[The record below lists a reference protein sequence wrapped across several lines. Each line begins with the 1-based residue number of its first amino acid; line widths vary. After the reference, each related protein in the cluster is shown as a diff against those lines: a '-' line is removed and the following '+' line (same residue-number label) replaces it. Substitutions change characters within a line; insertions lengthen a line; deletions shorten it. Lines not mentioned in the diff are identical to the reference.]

1 VLDEVFPRPVHDAL
15 TTGLQR
21 IRLERSRAWCELGLT
36 PTARSVVRRA
46 TSSAKR
52 HNVVPRGS
60 WLAPCSRGSMLWLR
74 RFAFAVVSIMLLP
87 AVAAAAE
94 PAVDQR
100 AVIPPNEP
108 TAATAVESAP
118 RERTDERPAPF
129 DYTVPMMATDLA
141 LTGAFAASWTFG
153 RSGSLSPGA
162 ALGGAVASYGA
173 FVISGAVYHQ
183 VFDLQKKTA
192 LSVVVRLLAPV
203 TFSAGLWASVHNQER
218 SACRRKQIA
227 ESECDHDGAETA
239 ALVGALI
246 GMSSSRRSSFPTAA
260 SRRRRSPR
268 SLRSR
273 SRLRSRWQRAA
284 DSSVSSA
291 CSDRERN
298 ACSIGKPSTRGVS
311 GDQQLTCSSRC
322 SRPSGTSRGSGS
334 TYPRPTGPGRA
345 GSSC

>member
-1 VLDEVFPRPVHDAL
+1 
-15 TTGLQR
+15 
-21 IRLERSRAWCELGLT
+21 
-36 PTARSVVRRA
+36 
-46 TSSAKR
+46 
-52 HNVVPRGS
+52 
-60 WLAPCSRGSMLWLR
+60 MLWLR

-246 GMSSSRRSSFPTAA
+246 GMLGSTVVESTILVPDGRKPPPPQPSKSAISIAP
-260 SRRRRSPR
+260 
-268 SLRSR
+268 
-273 SRLRSRWQRAA
+273 
-284 DSSVSSA
+284 SVSVA
-291 CSDRERN
+291 P
-298 ACSIGKPSTRGVS
+298 GGGQLGVV
-311 GDQQLTCSSRC
+311 GVF
-322 SRPSGTSRGSGS
+322 
-334 TYPRPTGPGRA
+334 
-345 GSSC
+345 